1 MPLGYDWG
9 ARKVQGQVTASIPGV
24 QGAFNGEE
32 AAEEELQMSSTTV
45 CGNKVKWSLYGSAD
59 CTGDLLEAPEDSDD
73 SFTNEATFEWD
84 ACTLVP
90 GETAIYLKVVAGDSQ
105 DTTTDVD
112 AAAGAMA
119 LKGAMAVA
127 LIAATLY

>member
-1 MPLGYDWG
+1 MGEAAEEG
-9 ARKVQGQVTASIPGV
+9 AEETGDAEE
-24 QGAFNGEE
+24 AADGEE

-112 AAAGAMA
+112 AAGAMA

>member
-1 MPLGYDWG
+1 
-9 ARKVQGQVTASIPGV
+9 
-24 QGAFNGEE
+24 
-32 AAEEELQMSSTTV
+32 MSTSTV
-45 CGNKVKWSLYGSAD
+45 CGNKVKWSLYASDD
-59 CTGDLLEAPEDSDD
+59 CTGDLLPAPEDSDD
-73 SFTNEATFEWD
+73 TFANEATFEWD

-90 GETAIYLKVVAGDSQ
+90 GETAMYLKVVAGADQ